1 MFYDRKIKYLDYLE
15 NGVRVRGAGYVKM
28 EVRDGSLRME
38 LTVTGLHPT
47 DSFTRDIFLYAGE
60 RQENIGKIEIAA
72 GRGQYRQRGSR
83 WDNIGGTGISY
94 GELRG
99 VRILLG
105 AGREITCVWQAE
117 KPVKENAGGMEFR
130 AAEVQSQEGKHP
142 VFTGGDPGPER
153 GTDTG
158 EGKNHDAG
166 KKFPEIKWMR
176 KNAKEGNGE
185 QRKTEQEAA
194 AIKQDMAQD
203 EIQAGPGTERGREVW
218 TQQADQGPER
228 ERKVWTQ
235 AGPGPEGER
244 EGWTQAGPGMERERK
259 VWTQAGPGPEG
270 EREAWTEPGTGP
282 EGERKVWT
290 EPGPGP
296 EGERKEWTE
305 PGPEA
310 EGERKGWT
318 QIGQEADP
326 GPEREREAWTQ
337 AGPGPE
343 RERKE
348 WRGPE
353 RENRDEPNSSQEGR
367 ADQRHNPARAQGTEN
382 NGSTMPCCGQCR
394 RKNMRMGQEDRREED
409 GIGTKDRKR
418 RTGQQEV
425 GFSGGAAGE
434 GIIGRGTGKWEVGFS
449 GGAAGEGI
457 TGRGTGQGEMSHVMP
472 EEKMGI
478 GMPGNRNT
486 NAGRGKKPVR
496 LSEDKWSQLWEIY
509 PHIKPFQDERE
520 YLSIGP
526 SDFVL
531 FSAASYKMVNNSFL
545 LHGYYNY
552 RHLILAKIE
561 QKGEDIYYVGVP
573 GTFYEKEKQ
582 VAIMFG
588 FESFECAE
596 EPAQAGDFGYY
607 MMRTEL

>member
-72 GRGQYRQRGSR
+72 GRGQYRQRWSR

-244 EGWTQAGPGMERERK
+244 EGWTQAGPGMERER
-259 VWTQAGPGPEG
+259 
-270 EREAWTEPGTGP
+270 
-282 EGERKVWT
+282 
-290 EPGPGP
+290 
-296 EGERKEWTE
+296 
-305 PGPEA
+305 
-310 EGERKGWT
+310 
-318 QIGQEADP
+318 
-326 GPEREREAWTQ
+326 EAWTQ

-418 RTGQQEV
+418 RTGQQ
-425 GFSGGAAGE
+425 
-434 GIIGRGTGKWEVGFS
+434 EVGFS